1 MLLAALVL
9 SARCNDDARVRMI
22 VEVAHLTFSL
32 ELAFMEPLGGIIARL
47 ISNNVPAIQRLLTNQ
62 CIHVHFL

>member
-1 MLLAALVL
+1 MILICAL
-9 SARCNDDARVRMI
+9 
-22 VEVAHLTFSL
+22 FSL
-32 ELAFMEPLGGIIARL
+32 ELAFIEPLGGIIARL